1 MYESIRPADLLD
13 LLAGQDEHDL
23 RSYLASKKA
32 ADIVDAI
39 EHLRGRQVRTV
50 LAALDGAQKVET
62 FTGLDID
69 LQLGVAERLDTQQL
83 SDLLASMPTDDAARV
98 LSRLGR
104 RRREAVLAGFDRA
117 EREAIAA
124 HATYG
129 PESAGAYA
137 SPRYAVLT
145 PDMSAVDALARLK
158 AEAHQVETIYDAYVV
173 ADDRRLVGVVALSRL
188 LTAQPKAP
196 VSEVMAR
203 DFVSASANEDREPA
217 AERMRKYGLLS
228 LPVMT
233 EEGALV
239 GVMTPRDA
247 DEILKDELREDADRF
262 VALTDTAVEVPYMRQ
277 SVLAHFRRR
286 VGWVLSLAALG
297 LISGYILHVYEDVI
311 AALVILAL
319 YIPTIADSGGNV
331 GTQSSSLIVRGLA
344 LGDVRLRDTGRIL
357 AKEFAVALLLAGV
370 LFLFALLKVLFLSNA
385 SDVPANI
392 TLLSVGLAVG
402 IAIAIQVVVATLV
415 GAMLPLGARLM
426 RQDPA
431 LVSGPALTT
440 LVDISGLFIYF
451 QVCTLFFGLR

>member
-1 MYESIRPADLLD
+1 MYQSIRQDDLLD
-13 LLAGQDEHDL
+13 LLAAQDERAL
-23 RSYLASKKA
+23 RTYLASKKA
-32 ADIVDAI
+32 ADIADAI
-39 EHLRGRQVRTV
+39 EHLRPRQVRTV
-50 LAALDGAQKVET
+50 IAALDGARQAET
-62 FTGLDID
+62 FAGLDID
-69 LQLGVAERLDTQQL
+69 LQLAVAERLDTSQL
-83 SDLLASMPTDDAARV
+83 ADLLAGAPTDDAARL
-98 LSRLGR
+98 LSRFGR

-137 SPRYAVLT
+137 SARYAVLT
-145 PDMSAVDALARLK
+145 PDMTAADALARLK
-158 AEAHQVETIYDAYVV
+158 AEAGQAETIYDAYVV
-173 ADDRRLVGVVALSRL
+173 ADDRRLLGVVGLSRL
-188 LTAQPKAP
+188 LTARPRGL
-196 VSEVMAR
+196 VSDVMER
-203 DFVSASANEDREPA
+203 DFVSASVDEDREPA
-217 AERMRKYGLLS
+217 AERLRKYGLLS
-228 LPVMT
+228 LPVLT
-233 EEGALV
+233 VEGALV
-239 GVMTPRDA
+239 GIMTPQDA
-247 DEILKDELREDADRF
+247 DEILEDELREDADRF
-262 VALTDTAVEVPYMRQ
+262 VALTDAPVEVPYLRQ

-370 LFLFALLKVLFLSNA
+370 LFFFALLKVLFLSNA
-385 SDVPANI
+385 SDVPGNI

-402 IAIAIQVVVATLV
+402 IAIAVQVIVATLV
-415 GAMLPLGARLM
+415 GAMLPLGARLI

-440 LVDISGLFIYF
+440 LVDITGLFIYF